1 MNKAVTPRS
10 LNRRHFL
17 AGSSSLALL
26 GLLAACGRDSGSAEE
41 SGELTGALSLLLG
54 SHMTPVED
62 AARTHTGDLDIDLTV
77 EHATTPDLR
86 NVLTNAFMARR
97 SQWDTVFLTAE
108 VVQEMADRQWLA
120 DISALMESYTQSEG
134 FMERTMTAAVSDG
147 QYLAVPW
154 NVGAPIMHWNKNL
167 LEEVGLDPEAPT
179 DWHAQQDSWDTFVE
193 YAKELTTTINGQQ
206 VYGFT
211 DAWADT
217 AVLNT
222 WGSLLQMHGGTW
234 FDEDGQPAFNSD
246 AGRAAT
252 EKLYDLLH
260 THQVVDPA
268 ATTYTWVFDASPAFL
283 NGTRGFFFTYPFMA
297 GVANDPEESEI
308 AGANGYAP
316 QPAVETSASVDGS
329 EFLGIPVF
337 SENQAEAERFLEYVL
352 SPEVQKQIAL
362 AGWATPSTEAN
373 LDPEVLEQY
382 PVNEAVVQS
391 YEYPVDYGFSPDSA
405 MWRGILADQIH
416 AVLTDSTSI
425 DAALD
430 DAAAQIVSERS

>member
-1 MNKAVTPRS
+1 MNKPINPRP

-17 AGSSSLALL
+17 AGSGGLALI
-26 GLLAACGRDSGSAEE
+26 GLLAACGRESGSAGEAA
-41 SGELTGALSLLLG
+41 ELTGALSLLLG

-62 AARTHTGDLDIDLTV
+62 AAHDHAGNLDVDLTV
-77 EHATTPDLR
+77 EHVTTPDLR

-97 SQWDTVFLTAE
+97 SQWDGVFLTAE
-108 VVQEMADRQWLA
+108 VVREMSDRQWLT
-120 DISALMESYTQSEG
+120 DISGLLEPYTQSED
-134 FMERTMTAAVSDG
+134 FMVGTMTAAEDAG
-147 QYLAVPW
+147 KYLAVPW

-167 LEEVGLDPEAPT
+167 LEEVGLDPEAPAE
-179 DWHAQQDSWDTFVE
+179 WHAQQNSWDTFVE

-222 WGSLLQMHGGTW
+222 WGSLLQMHGGRW
-234 FDEDGQPAFNSD
+234 FDDDGQPAFNSD
-246 AGRAAT
+246 AGREAT

-268 ATTYTWVFDASPAFL
+268 ATTYTWVFDASPSFL
-283 NGTRGFFFTYPFMA
+283 NGTRGIFFTYPFMA

-308 AGANGYAP
+308 VGANGYAP

-329 EFLGIPVF
+329 EFLAIPTF
-337 SENQAEAERFLEYVL
+337 SENQGEAERFLEHLL

-362 AGWATPSTEAN
+362 AGWATTSTEAN

-391 YEYPVDYGFSPDSA
+391 YEYPVDFGFSPDAA
-405 MWRGILADQIH
+405 MWKSILADQIH
-416 AVLTDSTSI
+416 AVLTDSTNI